1 MQYSDETVNYGSS
14 LYLNIKG
21 LVNFYLILAFPVYRL
36 MSTLRKITNLKKLAV
51 DDSVSKETF
60 SEIVQS
66 LVDWGNSASPV
77 FTMVRIHILN

>member
-1 MQYSDETVNYGSS
+1 
-14 LYLNIKG
+14 
-21 LVNFYLILAFPVYRL
+21 

-77 FTMVRIHILN
+77 FTMVRIDILN